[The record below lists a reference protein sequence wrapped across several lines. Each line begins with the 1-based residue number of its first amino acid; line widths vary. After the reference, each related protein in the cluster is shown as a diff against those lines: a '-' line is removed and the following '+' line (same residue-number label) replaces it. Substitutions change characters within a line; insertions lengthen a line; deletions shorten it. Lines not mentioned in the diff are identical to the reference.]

1 MNTCAR
7 KYAPAS
13 MELLYHSRPQ
23 HCFTSMNDSARA
35 SELAPAT
42 PHIDGRGLAAA
53 VSAFLIWGFLP
64 LYLKVLQMVPV
75 VQFTA
80 HRLAWGFLFGFGW
93 LLVRGEAHQTFRA
106 LGDSQTRN
114 KLCLSAALI
123 AVNWWIFMW
132 GTANHHVV
140 EVSLG
145 YFIAPLL
152 NVALGVVCFRE
163 RLNRAQTLA
172 VVIAAAGVIY
182 LTWSAGRPPWLSI
195 GLALSFGMYG
205 LVRKVAKVE
214 ALPGF
219 TGETLLL
226 FPFAAGYILW
236 CELSGQGVMTELG
249 WGMNIVLLLSGPM
262 TAVPLVLFAVGARRI
277 PLSTVG
283 LLQYIAPTM
292 QLLTAVFLFHEAFTS
307 ARVVGFSMI
316 WAALAIYGMDGLI
329 ASRRREQTAS

>member
-1 MNTCAR
+1 
-7 KYAPAS
+7 
-13 MELLYHSRPQ
+13 
-23 HCFTSMNDSARA
+23 MNDSARA
-35 SELAPAT
+35 SELAPVA
-42 PHIDGRGLAAA
+42 PRIDGRGLAAS
-53 VSAFLIWGFLP
+53 VSAFLMWGLLP
-64 LYLKVLQMVPV
+64 LYLKALHMVPV
-75 VQFTA
+75 AQLTA
-80 HRLAWGFLFGFGW
+80 HRVTWGFLFGFGW
-93 LLVRGEAHQTFRA
+93 LLVRGEAQQMRRA
-106 LGDSQTRN
+106 LADPPTRN
-114 KLCLSAALI
+114 KLFITAALI
-123 AVNWWIFMW
+123 AINWGIFMW

-152 NVALGVVCFRE
+152 NVALGVLVFRE

-172 VVIAAAGVIY
+172 VAIAAAGVIY
-182 LTWSAGRPPWLSI
+182 LTGSAGQPPWLSLGI
-195 GLALSFGMYG
+195 ALSFALYG

-219 TGETLLL
+219 AGETLML

-236 CELSGQGVMTELG
+236 CELGGQGSMTELS
-249 WGMNIVLLLSGPM
+249 WGFNGLLLLAGPV

-292 QLLTAVFLFHEAFTS
+292 QLLTALFVFHEPFTS

-316 WAALAIYGMDGLI
+316 WAALAIYGTDGLL
-329 ASRRREQTAS
+329 AGRRRE

>member
-1 MNTCAR
+1 
-7 KYAPAS
+7 
-13 MELLYHSRPQ
+13 
-23 HCFTSMNDSARA
+23 MNDSARA
-35 SELAPAT
+35 TSLAPAASRL
-42 PHIDGRGLAAA
+42 DGRGLSASI
-53 VSAFLIWGFLP
+53 SAFLIWGLLP
-64 LYLKVLQMVPV
+64 LYLKVLEMVPV
-75 VQFTA
+75 LQLTA
-80 HRLAWGFLFGFGW
+80 HRVAWGFLFGFGW
-93 LLVRGEAHQTFRA
+93 LLVRGEARQMMQA
-106 LGDSQTRN
+106 LADPPTRN
-114 KLCLSAALI
+114 KLFITAALI
-123 AVNWWIFMW
+123 AINWGIFMW

-152 NVALGVVCFRE
+152 NVVLGIVVFRE

-172 VVIAAAGVIY
+172 VIIAAAGVIY
-182 LTWSAGRPPWLSI
+182 LTVSAGRPPWLSLW
-195 GLALSFGMYG
+195 LALSFGLYG

-219 TGETLLL
+219 AGETLLL

-236 CELSGQGVMTELG
+236 CELSGQGVMTGLG
-249 WGMNIVLLLSGPM
+249 AGMNVVLLLSGPM

-292 QLLTAVFLFHEAFTS
+292 QLLTAIFLFHEAFTS

-316 WAALAIYGMDGLI
+316 WAALAIYGIDGLL

>member
-1 MNTCAR
+1 
-7 KYAPAS
+7 
-13 MELLYHSRPQ
+13 
-23 HCFTSMNDSARA
+23 MNDSARA
-35 SELAPAT
+35 SPLAHVAPR
-42 PHIDGRGLAAA
+42 IDGRGLAAA
-53 VSAFLIWGFLP
+53 ISAFLIWGLLP

-75 VQFTA
+75 LQFTA

-93 LLVRGEAHQTFRA
+93 LLVRGEAQLMFRA
-106 LGDSQTRN
+106 LRDPQTRG
-114 KLCLSAALI
+114 KLCITAALI
-123 AVNWWIFMW
+123 AINWWIFMW

-145 YFIAPLL
+145 YFISPLL
-152 NVALGVVCFRE
+152 NVALGVVVFRE

-172 VVIAAAGVIY
+172 VLIAAAGVIY

-195 GLALSFGMYG
+195 WLALSFGLYG

-219 TGETLLL
+219 AGETLLL
-226 FPFAAGYILW
+226 FPLAAGYILW

-249 WGMNIVLLLSGPM
+249 LGLNAMLLLGGPI
-262 TAVPLVLFAVGARRI
+262 TAIPLVLFAVGARRI

-292 QLLTAVFLFHEAFTS
+292 QLLTAVFLFHEAFTTP
-307 ARVVGFSMI
+307 RIVGFSMI
-316 WAALAIYGMDGLI
+316 WAALAIYGIDGLL
-329 ASRRREQTAS
+329 AGRRREQAAR

>member
-1 MNTCAR
+1 M
-7 KYAPAS
+7 
-13 MELLYHSRPQ
+13 LDHSRPQ
-23 HCFTSMNDSARA
+23 HRFSSMNDSARA
-35 SELAPAT
+35 TSLAPAA
-42 PHIDGRGLAAA
+42 PRIDGRGLAAS
-53 VSAFLIWGFLP
+53 VSAFLIWGLLP

-75 VQFTA
+75 LQLTA
-80 HRLAWGFLFGFGW
+80 HRVAWGFLFGFGW
-93 LLVRGEAHQTFRA
+93 LLVRGEARSMMRA
-106 LGDSQTRN
+106 LADPQTRS
-114 KLCLSAALI
+114 KLFITAALI
-123 AVNWWIFMW
+123 GINWGIFMW

-152 NVALGVVCFRE
+152 NVVLGILVFRE
-163 RLNRAQTLA
+163 RLNRAQTVA
-172 VVIAAAGVIY
+172 VIIAAAGVVY

-195 GLALSFGMYG
+195 WLALSFALYG

-219 TGETLLL
+219 AGETLLL

-236 CELSGQGVMTELG
+236 CELGGQGSMTELG
-249 WGMNIVLLLSGPM
+249 WGLNGVLLLAGPV

-292 QLLTAVFLFHEAFTS
+292 QLLTAIFLFKEPFTT
-307 ARVVGFSMI
+307 ARIVGFSLI
-316 WAALAIYGMDGLI
+316 WAALAIYGADGLL
-329 ASRRREQTAS
+329 AGRRREQNPA